1 MSKRLIA
8 RSKLS
13 NRQLHQLVDFFA
25 LEVPA
30 LKAARVIGINR
41 HSAERVSHIIR
52 RHLAWACE
60 HHSPLRGEVEADES
74 YFGGHRK
81 GLRGR
86 GAVGKVAVFLLLK
99 RRGKVY
105 TRPVPNVTRETL
117 RAVIRQKVPKGS
129 TIYLDQFSSYDG
141 LITEGYRHYRINH
154 GQAFATSRRQ
164 HINGI
169 ENFWGYA
176 KTKLKRYYG
185 IPHSQFLLYLKK
197 MEFRFNHRHAD
208 LPLLIRRILKKT
220 KPVLD

>member
-1 MSKRLIA
+1 MTKRLVP
-8 RSKLS
+8 RSKLT
-13 NRQLHQLVDFFA
+13 NRQLGQLIDFFA

-30 LKAARVIGINR
+30 VKAARVVGINR
-41 HSAERVSHIIR
+41 HSAERIYQVIR
-52 RHLAWACE
+52 RHLAWHCE
-60 HHSPLRGEVEADES
+60 QSSPLRGEVEADES

-81 GLRGR
+81 GLRGL
-86 GAVGKVAVFLLLK
+86 GAAGKVAVFGLLK

-105 TRPVPNVTRETL
+105 TTPVPNVTRETL
-117 RAVIRQKVPKGS
+117 RAVIRRKVPRGT
-129 TIYLDQFSSYDG
+129 TIYSDQFSAYDG
-141 LITEGYRHYRINH
+141 LITQGYRHYRINH
-154 GQAFATSRRQ
+154 GQGFAPSQRR

-185 IPHSQFLLYLKK
+185 IPRTQFFLYLKE

-208 LPLLIRRILKKT
+208 LPVLIRRILKSA

>member
-1 MSKRLIA
+1 MAKRLIP

-13 NRQLHQLVDFFA
+13 NRQIGKLIELFA

-30 LKAARVIGINR
+30 LKAARVLRLNR
-41 HSAERVSHIIR
+41 HSAERVYQVIR
-52 RHLAWACE
+52 CHLAWECE
-60 HHSPLRGEVEADES
+60 RVSPLRGEVEADES

-81 GLRGR
+81 GPRGR
-86 GAVGKVAVFLLLK
+86 GAAGKVAVFGLLK

-105 TRPVPNVTRETL
+105 TRPVPNVTRDTL
-117 RAVIRQKVPKGS
+117 RAVIRQKVPKGA
-129 TIYLDQFSSYDG
+129 TIYSDQFSGYDG
-141 LITEGYRHYRINH
+141 LITQGYRHVRIHH
-154 GQAFATSRRQ
+154 GQSFAPSRRR

-185 IPHSQFLLYLKK
+185 ISRSHFLLYLKE
-197 MEFRFNHRHAD
+197 MEFRFNHRQHD
-208 LPLLIRRILKKT
+208 LAVLIRRILKKR

>member
-1 MSKRLIA
+1 MSTRLIA

-13 NRQLHQLVDFFA
+13 NRQLNQLIAFFA

-30 LKAARVIGINR
+30 VKAARVLGIHR
-41 HSAERVSHIIR
+41 HSAERVYQIIR
-52 RHLAWACE
+52 QRLAWDCE
-60 HHSPLRGEVEADES
+60 RGSPLRGEVEADES

-86 GAVGKVAVFLLLK
+86 GAAGKVAVFGLLK

-105 TRPVPNVTRETL
+105 TRPVPDVTRATL
-117 RAVIRQKVPKGS
+117 RAVIQQKVPKGS
-129 TIYLDQFSSYDG
+129 TIYSDQLSVYDG
-141 LITEGYRHYRINH
+141 LITQGYRHYRINH
-154 GQAFATSRRQ
+154 SKGFATSRRR

-185 IPHSQFLLYLKK
+185 IPRNQFLLYLKE
-197 MEFRFNHRHAD
+197 MEFRFNHRHED
-208 LPLLIRRILKKT
+208 LPLLIRRIVKKAN
-220 KPVLD
+220 PVLD

>member
-13 NRQLHQLVDFFA
+13 NRQLNQLIDFFA

-30 LKAARVIGINR
+30 VKAARVLRINR
-41 HSAERVSHIIR
+41 HSAERVYQVIR
-52 RHLAWACE
+52 QHVAWECE
-60 HHSPLRGEVEADES
+60 QRSPLRGEIEADES

-86 GAVGKVAVFLLLK
+86 GAAGKVAVFGLLK
-99 RRGKVY
+99 RRGQVY

-129 TIYLDQFSSYDG
+129 TIYSDQFSSYDG

-154 GQAFATSRRQ
+154 GEGFAISRRQ

-185 IPHSQFLLYLKK
+185 IPRTQFLLYLKE
-197 MEFRFNHRHAD
+197 MEFRFNHRHED
-208 LPLLIRRILKKT
+208 LPRLIRRILKT
-220 KPVLD
+220 AQPVLD

>member
-1 MSKRLIA
+1 MSKRLIP

-13 NRQLHQLVDFFA
+13 NRQLHKLIEFFA

-30 LKAARVIGINR
+30 LKAAKVLRINR
-41 HSAERVSHIIR
+41 HSAERVYHEIR
-52 RHLAWACE
+52 RHLAWECE
-60 HHSPLRGEVEADES
+60 RQSPLRGVIEADES

-81 GLRGR
+81 GHRGR
-86 GAVGKVAVFLLLK
+86 GAAGKVAVFGLLK

-117 RAVIRQKVPKGS
+117 RAIIRQKVPKGA
-129 TIYLDQFSSYDG
+129 TIYSDQWTAYDG
-141 LITEGYRHYRINH
+141 LITQGYRHHRIHH
-154 GQAFATSRRQ
+154 GQGFAASRRR

-185 IPHSQFLLYLKK
+185 IPRNQFLLYLKE
-197 MEFRFNHRHAD
+197 MEFRFNHRHED
-208 LPLLIRRILKKT
+208 LPLLIRRILKKAN
-220 KPVLD
+220 PVLD

>member
-1 MSKRLIA
+1 MTKRYIP

-13 NRQLHQLVDFFA
+13 NRQIGRLIEFFA

-30 LKAARVIGINR
+30 LKAARVLGINR
-41 HSAERVSHIIR
+41 HSAERVYQIIR
-52 RHLAWACE
+52 QRLAWDCE
-60 HHSPLRGEVEADES
+60 RGSPLRGEIEADES

-81 GLRGR
+81 GPRGR
-86 GAVGKVAVFLLLK
+86 GAAGKVAVFGLLK

-105 TRPVPNVTRETL
+105 TRPVPDVTRATL
-117 RAVIRQKVPKGS
+117 RAVIQQKVPKGS
-129 TIYLDQFSSYDG
+129 TIYSDQLSVYDG
-141 LITEGYRHYRINH
+141 LITQGYRHYRINH
-154 GQAFATSRRQ
+154 SKGFATNRRR

-185 IPHSQFLLYLKK
+185 IPRNQFLLYLKE
-197 MEFRFNHRHAD
+197 MEFRFNHRHED
-208 LPLLIRRILKKT
+208 LPLLIRRIVKKA

>member
-13 NRQLHQLVDFFA
+13 NRQLHQLIDFFA

-30 LKAARVIGINR
+30 VKAAQVLRINR
-41 HSAERVSHIIR
+41 HSAERVYQVIR
-52 RHLAWACE
+52 RHLAWECE
-60 HHSPLRGEVEADES
+60 RRSPLRGEVEADES

-86 GAVGKVAVFLLLK
+86 GAAGKVAVFGLLK
-99 RRGKVY
+99 RRGQVY

-129 TIYLDQFSSYDG
+129 TIYSDQFGGYDG
-141 LITEGYRHYRINH
+141 LITEGYRHHRINH
-154 GQAFATSRRQ
+154 GEGFAISRRR

-185 IPHSQFLLYLKK
+185 ISRSQFLLYLKE
-197 MEFRFNHRHAD
+197 MEFRFNHRHED
-208 LPLLIRRILKKT
+208 LPLLIRRILKKA